1 MRSPI
6 NIIQR
11 KNRAGGIY
19 YQARFFDKDGRLLTA
34 KSLSAAKLPPTDKPA
49 AKFWSEAYEQARD
62 MLRNGLVPS
71 ISKEDADTFK
81 TLTGGEIKAIYK
93 RLTPAGNAS
102 DGKPPQLRA
111 FAAILLGLTGGL
123 GVGEVVNAR
132 FEDLDFEANI
142 LKVTAG
148 NISRIVPITNRVVGP
163 LLKLREMYK
172 ASKYIIPNIRD
183 MSKPCNP
190 ITIKRSLDYVL
201 QICNIDYKTRKI
213 VYSDLRTAFVSYLLD
228 IRTKGYTKNPLDRET
243 IDYLCGCQKSIK
255 YNKLWNTAAS
265 FKVDLEDSGYQLMD
279 EKWGN
284 FKSESV

>member
-1 MRSPI
+1 
-6 NIIQR
+6 
-11 KNRAGGIY
+11 
-19 YQARFFDKDGRLLTA
+19 
-34 KSLSAAKLPPTDKPA
+34 
-49 AKFWSEAYEQARD
+49 

-81 TLTGGEIKAIYK
+81 TLTGGEIKAIYE

-123 GVGEVVNAR
+123 GVGEVVNAC
-132 FEDLDFEANI
+132 FEDLDFETHI

-148 NISRIVPITNRVVGP
+148 DVSRIVPITNRVVGQ

-201 QICNIDYKTRKI
+201 QICDIDYKTRKI
-213 VYSDLRTAFVSYLLD
+213 VYSDLRTAFISYLLD
-228 IRTKGYTKNPLDRET
+228 IRTSGYTKEPLDRET

-255 YNKLWNTAAS
+255 YNKLLNTAVN
-265 FKVDLEDSGYQLMD
+265 FQIDLEDWGHHPTGG
-279 EKWGN
+279 KWGN
-284 FKSESV
+284 LKSEYV